1 MKNCDQFR
9 DMFEAYALGAL
20 DAAERLGLEA
30 HLATGCKDCAKAV
43 EEARWLVSQ
52 LAYLAPESAPSDMLK
67 GRLMQTVRAEA
78 LQAAKQSAATKPA
91 IPLWLWAGV
100 AALFLFS
107 VFSAHNA
114 EQLRKDIRTTNER
127 AAAILKERQGLE
139 AQLET
144 AKREAMILTDPA
156 SVNIA
161 LASSDPQSPQLEAKW
176 HSKLGI
182 VLTGQKIPAPSGNR
196 VLQLWLIP
204 KTPKRWP
211 SPRNPKAAARSPQ
224 PRPVGSA
231 ASARF
236 LLPLSRI
243 RAVPQRQA
251 RLAPFSRFLEPAPFF
266 RCF

>member
-1 MKNCDQFR
+1 M
-9 DMFEAYALGAL
+9 
-20 DAAERLGLEA
+20 
-30 HLATGCKDCAKAV
+30 
-43 EEARWLVSQ
+43 
-52 LAYLAPESAPSDMLK
+52 
-67 GRLMQTVRAEA
+67 
-78 LQAAKQSAATKPA
+78 
-91 IPLWLWAGV
+91 WAGV

-107 VFSAHNA
+107 VFSARNA

-144 AKREAMILTDPA
+144 AKREAVILTDPA

-204 KTPKRWP
+204 KTPGGKPIP
-211 SPRNPKAAARSPQ
+211 SLTLRPDAEGKFVLLVSNPPELMAQTKALAITEEPEGGSPQ
-224 PRPVGSA
+224 PTTTPRWVGGVS
-231 ASARF
+231 
-236 LLPLSRI
+236 
-243 RAVPQRQA
+243 
-251 RLAPFSRFLEPAPFF
+251 
-266 RCF
+266 